1 MILPDTSTTIE
12 HPIDLPTAD
21 QLSDIVIVALD
32 SGDMEGVVAA
42 LRVMAVVDPRRAAET
57 LAAIELGIAMRREE
71 GE

>member
-1 MILPDTSTTIE
+1 MSLPDTSTTIE

-57 LAAIELGIAMRREE
+57 LAAIELGLAMRREE

>member
-1 MILPDTSTTIE
+1 MSLPDTSTTIE

-42 LRVMAVVDPRRAAET
+42 LRVMAVVDPRRSAET
-57 LAAIELGIAMRREE
+57 LAAIELGLAMRREE

>member
-57 LAAIELGIAMRREE
+57 LAAIELGLAMRREE

>member
-1 MILPDTSTTIE
+1 MSLPDTTTTIE
-12 HPIDLPTAD
+12 HQSDLPTAD

-42 LRVMAVVDPRRAAET
+42 LRVMTVVDPRRAAET
-57 LAAIELGIAMRREE
+57 LAAIELGLAMRREE

>member
-1 MILPDTSTTIE
+1 MSLPDTTTTIE
-12 HPIDLPTAD
+12 HPSDLPTAD

-42 LRVMAVVDPRRAAET
+42 LRVMAVVDARRAAET
-57 LAAIELGIAMRREE
+57 LAAIELGLAMRREE

>member
-1 MILPDTSTTIE
+1 MSLPDTSTTIE

-42 LRVMAVVDPRRAAET
+42 LRVMAVVDPKRAAET
-57 LAAIELGIAMRREE
+57 LAAIELGLAMRREE